1 MNALLEYAIRRLLAG
16 LLVVLAATILLFLIM
31 QMMPGDPI
39 QLVSSPRV
47 SDDRIAELQAQWGLD
62 KPVIVQYFY
71 WLGNVFRGNF
81 GTSIITHQKVSFLIS
96 SRLPYTLLLTGLALV
111 LQYIIA
117 VPLGLWAAVRQD
129 SFIDKALVS
138 GTVALRAIPDFWLG
152 ILLIIVFSLTLRIFP
167 VSGYS
172 GAISLVL
179 PVATVGLPYVA
190 ETLRLTRAEVLEV
203 LREKYVVTAYAKG
216 LPRRRVLV
224 LHVLRNALIP
234 VTVMFFLQLP
244 WLIGGAVIVEKI
256 FAWPGMGMLLW
267 RSISSQD
274 FPVVQAIIF
283 VIAVLTVISNTIGDI
298 ITAFLDPR
306 INSALADKAQ

>member
-1 MNALLEYAIRRLLAG
+1 M
-16 LLVVLAATILLFLIM
+16 LVVVAATILLFLIM

-129 SFIDKALVS
+129 TFIDKALVS

-203 LREKYVVTAYAKG
+203 LREKYVVTAFAKG